1 MIEIRDIDLPITVA
15 EKLITGTRKSILG
28 FSSDQFDK
36 YELEEIANYLL
47 VYVKSMRVGD
57 TDA

>member
-28 FSSDQFDK
+28 FSADQFDK